1 MKVWRLIIFT
11 AIIGVLQVTL
21 LDCFKVFGVKPD
33 ILLIAVFMAG
43 IFLDLRP
50 ALNVGLLAGIFKDA
64 FSLTPPGVNTILF
77 PMWIFLIAKLIH
89 EVSIDD
95 NLTRMLLLFVVVLLN
110 NIISGLV
117 LIYSGGFLPLG
128 IFLRIT
134 LLASIYTALILPLIL
149 RFIVPTP

>member
-1 MKVWRLIIFT
+1 MKVWPLIIFT
-11 AIIGVLQVTL
+11 AILGVLQVTL

-33 ILLIAVFMAG
+33 LLLIAVFIAVLSLA
-43 IFLDLRP
+43 IKP
-50 ALNVGLLAGIFKDA
+50 ALSVGLLAGIFKDA
-64 FSLTPPGVNTILF
+64 FSLTPPGVSTILF
-77 PMWIFLIAKLIH
+77 PIWVFLIANLCR

-95 NLTRMLLLFVVVLLN
+95 NLTRLLLFFVVVLLN

-117 LIYSGGFLPLG
+117 LIYSGVFLPLG

-149 RFIVPTP
+149 RFSIK

>member
-1 MKVWRLIIFT
+1 
-11 AIIGVLQVTL
+11 
-21 LDCFKVFGVKPD
+21 
-33 ILLIAVFMAG
+33 
-43 IFLDLRP
+43 
-50 ALNVGLLAGIFKDA
+50 LLAGIFKDA